1 MIKAKLY
8 YLECL
13 KDGPKTHKLVHQRM
27 KYKFDADPL
36 KIREYLLTHGYI
48 EEYKKILRSDG
59 KKVSLYRLTK
69 KKFTEKE
76 PVVINDYKWEDGIP
90 KSQGNAFDWRNFS
103 KGLFTKEEIARSMN
117 RPTPNPITTY
127 SRA

>member
-1 MIKAKLY
+1 MKLEKQY
-8 YLECL
+8 YLSRLAEG
-13 KDGPKTHKLVHQRM
+13 KKTHKAIHDSFVR
-27 KYKFDADPL
+27 KFD
-36 KIREYLLTHGYI
+36 IRSIDVRDALLSEGLIRVCGSRIRPH
-48 EEYKKILRSDG
+48 DG
-59 KKVSLYRLTK
+59 KKEYYYELVKQPKQK
-69 KKFTEKE
+69 KSN
-76 PVVINDYKWEDGIP
+76 PYKWDDGTP

>member
-1 MIKAKLY
+1 MIKAKQY

-48 EEYKKILRSDG
+48 EECKKILRSDG

-76 PVVINDYKWEDGIP
+76 PVVINDYKWEDGTP
-90 KSQGNAFDWRNFS
+90 KSQGNAFDWKHRTS
-103 KGLFTKEEIARSMN
+103 ALFTDKEISITQRKY
-117 RPTPNPITTY
+117 TPYPITVY